1 MLVFVFLCFCFIGGF
16 VGFFFMFGV
25 YQRWC
30 CIILIWVQYFEKMFD
45 MCGLIDDLDCL
56 KVGKYC
62 EFERVEIKKLEDV
75 VQCIMFVVWNFIN
88 FFLILDKDYFYSLVF
103 GVFVFVEVEIDVLCV
118 EVFGKEV
125 KKVFI

>member
-1 MLVFVFLCFCFIGGF
+1 
-16 VGFFFMFGV
+16 
-25 YQRWC
+25 
-30 CIILIWVQYFEKMFD
+30 
-45 MCGLIDDLDCL
+45 
-56 KVGKYC
+56 
-62 EFERVEIKKLEDV
+62 
-75 VQCIMFVVWNFIN
+75 MFVVWNFIN